1 VMTEYKQLTYEQ
13 RCHIEAYMKTDFS
26 QRQIARLVGVHQSTI
41 SRELRRNLGLRGY
54 RCDQVQRLSTDR
66 RRDAVRAHVMTPAMI
81 ANIEYLLAKRW
92 SPEQISSWLRLALGE
107 FVSHERIY
115 QHVWADKKR
124 GGTLYQ
130 FLRRHG
136 KKYQSRGKRLA
147 GRGYIK
153 NAVSIDERPA
163 HVENRDEVGHWEID
177 TVIGKDHSGALVTI
191 VERATRFT
199 VCMRVMKKTA
209 EEIARATNTLLKPLK
224 GLVRSITA
232 DNGKE
237 FAYHEQ
243 IAKALDCKFYF
254 AHPYASLCILGAWE
268 HGSMGAWEHGSMG
281 AWEHGSM
288 GAWEHG
294 LNENTNGVL
303 RQYYPKN
310 TDFIAIDDGEL
321 KRNLLELNER
331 PRKVLGFI
339 APVDLM
345 KKELAAL
352 AA

>member
-1 VMTEYKQLTYEQ
+1 
-13 RCHIEAYMKTDFS
+13 
-26 QRQIARLVGVHQSTI
+26 
-41 SRELRRNLGLRGY
+41 
-54 RCDQVQRLSTDR
+54 
-66 RRDAVRAHVMTPAMI
+66 MTPAMI

-254 AHPYASLCILGAWE
+254 AHPYAS
-268 HGSMGAWEHGSMG
+268 
-281 AWEHGSM
+281 
-288 GAWEHG
+288 WEHG

-310 TDFIAIDDGEL
+310 TDFKAIDDGEL

-331 PRKVLGFI
+331 PRKVLGFR
-339 APVDLM
+339 APIDLM